1 MLIESY
7 DIYHIGAK
15 LSVGIQLN
23 ALKTRFIDQMKK
35 SGFKI
40 ELREEHGFIHKDI
53 LGSKNGV
60 SIELNHSAGALNAIG
75 HDSAETTKV
84 FNESIELL
92 EKSGYE
98 NPSTV
103 LFYEVI
109 CSMNVKTQKPPSEI
123 LAKTVKV
130 DASSVSSF
138 CDAEMTGFRI
148 TTLKQTKNRDAIN
161 FHIDVSP
168 TSPNSR
174 LMIRIEY
181 RAESKSRV
189 DEFGKK
195 HGEMVEKILA
205 SLH

>member
-1 MLIESY
+1 MLIEGY

-15 LSVGIQLN
+15 LSVGIQLS
-23 ALKTRFIDQMKK
+23 ALKTRILEQMKK
-35 SGFKI
+35 AGFKI
-40 ELREEHGFIHKDI
+40 DLREEHGFIHKDI

-60 SIELNHSAGALNAIG
+60 SLELNHSAGALNVVG
-75 HDSAETTKV
+75 HDSAETTGV
-84 FNESIELL
+84 FNETMELL

-98 NPSTV
+98 NPSAV

-109 CSMNVKTQKPPSEI
+109 CSMNVKCPQPSEI
-123 LAKTVKV
+123 LSKAVKV
-130 DASSVSSF
+130 DTSPVTGF
-138 CDAEMTGFRI
+138 CNAELTGFRI

-168 TSPNSR
+168 TSPSSR
-174 LMIRIEY
+174 LMIRVEY
-181 RAESKSRV
+181 RAEGKTRI

-195 HGEMVEKILA
+195 HKEMIEKVLS